1 MAIIDQIM
9 AALGKGAKGTKGLV
23 KIRMPN
29 GKIQSFSDPAKLRA
43 AIKAGGKPVSQAA
56 MQMPRRMTP
65 SERAAVSDVGG
76 VAQTIARGKKPIS
89 QIAREATKTVP
100 PARAAKKPGTAVAVR
115 PSTALVPK
123 PKPKPPA
130 KKPGT
135 ALVPAGTRAVTTTK
149 QQRAAAADNIT
160 AMLKNMQKKKPKGS
174 VPSGGRRSTVKPPA
188 GKPTRRITNL
198 EKALAAAIAAG
209 TIGAATQ
216 LGNRKPAK
224 AGQDTPTKPVPPV
237 STPTPKPKAQ
247 KRKPS
252 GPATRGSQKRGAT
265 KLITAGKNTGFGPKG
280 NIFPSNAEERKALM
294 TMYGGTGSAAA
305 KAAIAGKQGNIAK
318 GRSLYEAAK
327 AKRLKKTT
335 KKAYGGKIT
344 SMQKPT
350 KRKTTMMPTKKS
362 AMKAKSKGKMTDKKP
377 MSRTEMPGAMMYKKG
392 GLVAR
397 QVKGWGAARRPKK

>member
-1 MAIIDQIM
+1 MALIDQLLKAM
-9 AALGKGAKGTKGLV
+9 RPGAGLI
-23 KIRMPN
+23 KLRMPN
-29 GKIQSFSDPAKLRA
+29 GKIQSFSDPTKLKA
-43 AIKAGGKPVSQAA
+43 AIRAGGKPVGQAA
-56 MQMPRRMTP
+56 IRVPQTASQRV
-65 SERAAVSDVGG
+65 AASDVGG
-76 VAQTIARGKKPIS
+76 LSRTLARGKKPIS

-115 PSTALVPK
+115 PTGTAVVPK

-149 QQRAAAADNIT
+149 KQRAAAADNIT
-160 AMLKNMQKKKPKGS
+160 AMLKNMQKQKPKGS

-188 GKPTRRITNL
+188 GKPTRKMTNM

-216 LGNRKPAK
+216 LGKRKPAK

-237 STPTPKPKAQ
+237 STPKSKPKAQ

-305 KAAIAGKQGNIAK
+305 KAAIAGKQGNISK

-327 AKRLKKTT
+327 SKRLKKTT

-344 SMQKPT
+344 SMQKPS
-350 KRKTTMMPTKKS
+350 KRKGTMLPTKKS

-397 QVKGWGAARRPKK
+397 QVKGFGAARRPKK